1 MEPPVL
7 AAYIGGLLTCGYVV
21 AGGFFLSFWF
31 RTRDGLFGLFAL
43 AFWLMALNQALPI
56 LLGIP
61 KEEQSPAYLLRLAAF
76 VLIIIGILRKNLG
89 PRGEP

>member
-7 AAYIGGLLTCGYVV
+7 AAYIGGLLTCGYLV

-31 RTRDGLFGLFAL
+31 RTRDSLFAMFAV

-56 LLGIP
+56 VLGIP
-61 KEEQSPAYLLRLAAF
+61 KEEQSPAYLLRAAAF
-76 VLIIIGILRKNLG
+76 LLIIIGILRKNLG
-89 PRGEP
+89 SRGEP